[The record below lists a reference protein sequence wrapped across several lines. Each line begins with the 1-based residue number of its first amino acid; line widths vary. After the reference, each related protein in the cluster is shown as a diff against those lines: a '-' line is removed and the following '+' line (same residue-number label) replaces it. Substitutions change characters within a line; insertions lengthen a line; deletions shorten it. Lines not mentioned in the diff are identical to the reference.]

1 MSGDRGKDSPS
12 VAESAAQLD
21 RAALNS
27 AETSGSRHLCWFSD
41 GIASAI
47 ATRLYLREEPDA
59 LVVHCDT
66 GSEDEDNARFR
77 ADCARW
83 FNREIICLQGLFPDN
98 YAVWRKRRYMSGIA
112 GAPCTMEQKV
122 SPRLA
127 FQQPG
132 DIHVFGY
139 TWDSLD
145 RERFANFQKNYPD
158 LSARAPLIEREIS
171 KANCL
176 AMMQDTGIAPPRT
189 YAMGFP
195 NANCLKTGCV
205 KSTSPDYWALFRRV
219 FPERFAETAALA
231 RELGV
236 RLVIMERE
244 KLPDGRVKNIRGFI
258 DDIPADQPTLNPIA
272 PTCDFLCHIN
282 GQDLT

>member
-1 MSGDRGKDSPS
+1 MRTVPGAYPTTSALRPQVAQSPTTELT
-12 VAESAAQLD
+12 V
-21 RAALNS
+21 
-27 AETSGSRHLCWFSD
+27 GRHLCWFSD

-47 ATRLYLREEPDA
+47 ATKFHLQAHPDA

-77 ADCARW
+77 ADCTPW
-83 FNREIICLQGLFPDN
+83 LGREIIILKGLFPDN

-132 DIHVFGY
+132 DVHVFGY
-139 TWDSLD
+139 TWDSTD

-158 LSARAPLIEREIS
+158 LIARAPLIEREIT

-176 AMMQDTGIAPPRT
+176 ALMQDTGIAPPRT

-195 NANCLKTGCV
+195 NANCLMTGCV
-205 KSTSPDYWALFRRV
+205 KSTSPDYWSLFRKV
-219 FPERFAETAALA
+219 FPDRFAETAALA

-236 RLVIMERE
+236 KLVIMSRE
-244 KLPDGRVKNIRGFI
+244 TLPDGRTKNIRGFI
-258 DDIPADQPTLNPIA
+258 DDIPADWPTLNPVA
-272 PTCDFLCHIN
+272 PACDFLCHIN
-282 GQDLT
+282 GQDLAA